1 MCVVNFCN
9 PGLDLAEITVK
20 ATVKRQLR
28 ITVKATVKATAK
40 ATVKVTV
47 KVTVNRE
54 SLQQL
59 DYKITRMRK
68 CQFGNQSI

>member
-1 MCVVNFCN
+1 MH
-9 PGLDLAEITVK
+9 PGRLFKEITVK
-20 ATVKRQLR
+20 ATVKAA
-28 ITVKATVKATAK
+28 VKATVK

-59 DYKITRMRK
+59 DYKICRHVDSRTTR
-68 CQFGNQSI
+68 F